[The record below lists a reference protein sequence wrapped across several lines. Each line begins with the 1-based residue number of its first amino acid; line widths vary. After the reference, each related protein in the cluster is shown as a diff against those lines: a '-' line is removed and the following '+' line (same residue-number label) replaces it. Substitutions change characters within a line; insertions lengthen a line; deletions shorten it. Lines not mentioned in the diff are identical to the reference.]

1 MYQKDQEYRD
11 IENEVDRYKQI
22 MGKNNNDVEHYQK
35 IIDDLTEQNKKLNE
49 KLTEIMFNKAALYKE
64 KTL

>member
-1 MYQKDQEYRD
+1 M
-11 IENEVDRYKQI
+11 ENDLDRYKEI
-22 MGKNNNDVEHYQK
+22 MGKNNNDVEHFQK

-49 KLTEIMFNKAALYKE
+49 KLTEVMYNKAAVYKE